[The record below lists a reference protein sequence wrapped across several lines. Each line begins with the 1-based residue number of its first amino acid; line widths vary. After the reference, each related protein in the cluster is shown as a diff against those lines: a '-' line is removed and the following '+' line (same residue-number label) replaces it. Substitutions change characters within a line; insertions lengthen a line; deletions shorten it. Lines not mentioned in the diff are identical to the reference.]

1 MPKCDKI
8 SEVLFLRSRFLLG
21 FQVFP
26 WWTVGRFENLRCLRK
41 GLCRKCD
48 IWLTIGN
55 NLGLANALSYNAS
68 HRVYDLWITLLF
80 HLFFGATSLE
90 TESRSRVLVC
100 SLLIGDAKF
109 VFLYCIGCIRGS
121 LKCRL
126 SKEWRELE
134 ARYESLY
141 TETLLF

>member
-1 MPKCDKI
+1 MLCPIMPAI
-8 SEVLFLRSRFLLG
+8 E
-21 FQVFP
+21 
-26 WWTVGRFENLRCLRK
+26 
-41 GLCRKCD
+41 
-48 IWLTIGN
+48 
-55 NLGLANALSYNAS
+55 
-68 HRVYDLWITLLF
+68 YDLWITLLF

-126 SKEWRELE
+126 GKEWRELE

>member
-8 SEVLFLRSRFLLG
+8 SEVLFLRSRSLLG

-100 SLLIGDAKF
+100 SLLIGDATF

-126 SKEWRELE
+126 GKEWRELE